1 VDQNLEKLNALVGKL
16 VGDLGISLGGASIL
30 LGESPLLLRGFSEF
44 SAQRQRDRDRC
55 FSCRSCRRSF
65 SLRIQPQPGGFF
77 VGFSRARRMLTGE
90 TFNPTFFFGRGR
102 DYQRT
107 ETSSPSLLEA
117 SLKVKRNNA
126 HGWSSRSGSPQ
137 HSRQPRPRRLSLS
150 NMYVVWAF
158 KTARTFKIARIRRPN
173 KRPQTRQ
180 IRPYFWVHLDDE
192 R

>member
-1 VDQNLEKLNALVGKL
+1 MLFLSSI
-16 VGDLGISLGGASIL
+16 ISLRL
-30 LGESPLLLRGFSEF
+30 E
-44 SAQRQRDRDRC
+44 
-55 FSCRSCRRSF
+55 
-65 SLRIQPQPGGFF
+65 PQPGGFF
-77 VGFSRARRMLTGE
+77 VGFCRARGLLTGE
-90 TFNPTFFFGRGR
+90 TFNPTFFFGMAGLLWYGR
-102 DYQRT
+102 KYQRT